1 MRNRYL
7 EDIRPALDAGGVPWE
22 LRPGKKHDKV
32 LVAGRLATVLPHGSY
47 QEDRKRLHNC
57 IAGIKRIVREV
68 RG

>member
-22 LRPGKKHDKV
+22 LRPGKKHDRV
-32 LVAGRLATVLPHGSY
+32 FVAGRLATVIPRGHY
-47 QEDRKRLHNC
+47 REDGLRLRNS
-57 IAGIKRIVREV
+57 IAAIKRIVREV

>member
-32 LVAGRLATVLPHGSY
+32 LVAGRLATVLPRGLY
-47 QEDRKRLHNC
+47 QEDRKRLNNC
-57 IAGIKRIVREV
+57 IASIKRIIREV